1 MIAAAAWR
9 RPQALRR
16 AARVAGLFCLC
27 LLGAATSLAAQ
38 RVVLETEPPPAGVFA
53 TVGLGVIDVEP
64 GTGLD
69 VALGLT
75 AIAPTRHVMATL
87 TAFDFGL
94 LQGRSGDVRYQ
105 RFFDTRFGQEI
116 CVDTVTNQLASF
128 ARCAGDTDVLR
139 SVTVDLSFLPV
150 STLFVG
156 DKAGSLHTG
165 LGWRARDPKTVYGT
179 IGMFFPSHSGKAAGV
194 RLCMGRDYIF
204 LGFAWGMNV
213 RRALDLF

>member
-1 MIAAAAWR
+1 MICAAAPCRPPAPR
-9 RPQALRR
+9 RTSRL
-16 AARVAGLFCLC
+16 AGLLLSC
-27 LLGAATSLAAQ
+27 LLGAASPLAAQ
-38 RVVLETEPPPAGVFA
+38 RVVLATEPPPAGVFA
-53 TVGLGVIDVEP
+53 TVGLGVIDVEQ

-69 VALGLT
+69 VPLGLT

-94 LQGRSGDVRYQ
+94 LQGRSADVRYQ
-105 RFFDTRFGQEI
+105 RFFDSRFGQEI
-116 CVDTVTNQLASF
+116 CVDTATNQLASP

-165 LGWRARDPKTVYGT
+165 LGWRAQDPKTVYGT

-204 LGFAWGMNV
+204 LGLAWGMDV